1 MTEITLNLQ
10 FPVAPE
16 YAAAHASLCVE
27 GAKQVDDIDL
37 DFSPESLEYLDQIV
51 ESWRNEEH
59 PDLDQIAS
67 VLFTFGCYVGEVFVR
82 NAGAK
87 WVSGSEGQGGMFPIH
102 LTLENGTLC
111 RPIDKV
117 FRMLDDASEGG
128 ISYFYELY
136 TGCDSSEE
144 KELVPVLRTLD
155 ENDHIAK
162 AAVGIK
168 IADDLGVFACRK
180 IITAE
185 GNVGIDY
192 VMKDQVKDDEV
203 TEEQLIEYC
212 YENLF
217 AGNIEVTAYEQ
228 EGDQMLEFTHE
239 EGLVSAILG
248 HPETYEKFSEML
260 QTRDI
265 LVLIVSPDSLLA
277 TRKGSSFEAGLHKM
291 SADLQSEGGAIY
303 LVPAVYRW
311 NDGKLVRAVL

>member
-10 FPVAPE
+10 YPIAPE
-16 YAAAHASLCVE
+16 YAAAHAGLCVE

-51 ESWRNEEH
+51 SSWREEEN

-87 WVSGSEGQGGMFPIH
+87 WVVGSEGEGGMFPIH
-102 LTLENGTLC
+102 LTLENGTVC

-117 FRMLDDASEGG
+117 FRMLDDGTDG
-128 ISYFYELY
+128 NISYFYELY

-144 KELVPVLRTLD
+144 KELVPILRTLD
-155 ENDHIAK
+155 KDDYFSK
-162 AAVGIK
+162 SAVNIK

-180 IITAE
+180 IITPD

-192 VMKDQVKDDEV
+192 VMKDQVNEDEV
-203 TEEQLIEYC
+203 TEDQLIDYC
-212 YENLF
+212 YENFF
-217 AGNIEVTAYEQ
+217 AGNIEVTGYEQ
-228 EGDQMLEFTHE
+228 DGDQMMEFTHE
-239 EGLVSAILG
+239 EGLVSAMIG

-260 QTRDI
+260 GTRDI
-265 LVLIVSPDSLLA
+265 LILVVSPDSLLA

-291 SADLQSEGGAIY
+291 ASDLQTEGGAIY
-303 LVPAVYRW
+303 LVPGVYHW
-311 NDGKLVRAVL
+311 NEGKLARAVM